1 MNAVCVSGL
10 QFMLRQGALIG
21 IVFDK
26 DEYFNAM
33 IRSHVSTGEL
43 KYLLLH
49 SLTDDLGQ
57 ATLFKGIDHSYYY
70 EGYNLYRTEDL

>member
-1 MNAVCVSGL
+1 MRIWLDC
-10 QFMLRQGALIG
+10 MLRDSLGKVVDWNSI
-21 IVFDK
+21 DK
-26 DEYFNAM
+26 DECFNAM

-57 ATLFKGIDHSYYY
+57 ATYFEGTDHSYYY

>member
-1 MNAVCVSGL
+1 MNAVCVSGWNL
-10 QFMLRQGALIG
+10 CWARWLIWNS
-21 IVFDK
+21 IDK

-57 ATLFKGIDHSYYY
+57 ATYFKGIDHSYYY

>member
-1 MNAVCVSGL
+1 
-10 QFMLRQGALIG
+10 MLRDSLGKVIDWNS
-21 IVFDK
+21 IDK

-57 ATLFKGIDHSYYY
+57 ATNFKGIDHSYYY